1 MWGWEIQLEERNIV
15 IISQRAIMVA
25 TMHLAVRTLA
35 KKKQKK
41 TQLQMVKT
49 NDFDKDGYRTFIV
62 QSPYR
67 KKKTFLF
74 VQIISE
80 KIAPNE
86 TLRWDILYLFP
97 CSSNP

>member
-1 MWGWEIQLEERNIV
+1 
-15 IISQRAIMVA
+15 
-25 TMHLAVRTLA
+25 
-35 KKKQKK
+35 
-41 TQLQMVKT
+41 MVKT

-80 KIAPNE
+80 KIASNE